1 MGFPRLASRVTLR
14 QLQVFEAVREQRSY
28 SRAAELLGLT
38 QSAVSQQVKQLES
51 MLGHPLFEYVGRR
64 LYITAAGERVAAAAG
79 DISRNLTNLEMQLS
93 GLGGTP
99 TGELNLAAV
108 STAQYFL
115 PRLLADFRRHYPA
128 VDFRLAIVNRAQIL
142 DRLAANRDDLVI
154 MGLVP
159 EDRALAFFPFLDNVM
174 LAMARPDHP
183 LAGAGPIRLA
193 RLADEPVLLRE
204 QGSGTRRA
212 FDNLCAER
220 RVRLE
225 RPLELGSS
233 EAIKQGV
240 LAGLGIGVLPAL
252 AVQEEQRAGTLL
264 SLDVEGFP
272 LRRSWCLVY
281 PRAKQ
286 VSPVARLFID
296 YLQENLKNLA
306 ALAGMVPS
314 EAGAIQAGS
323 DQ

>member
-1 MGFPRLASRVTLR
+1 MEFPRLASRVTLR

-28 SRAAELLGLT
+28 SRAAEELGLT
-38 QSAVSQQVKQLES
+38 QSAVSQQVKQLEL
-51 MLGHPLFEYVGRR
+51 MLGHALFEYVGRR
-64 LYITAAGERVAAAAG
+64 LYVTAAGDRVAAAAG
-79 DISRNLTNLEMQLS
+79 EISRNLANLEMQLS

-99 TGELNLAAV
+99 QGELRVAAV

-115 PRLLADFRRHYPA
+115 PHLLADFRRRYPA
-128 VDFRLAIVNRAQIL
+128 VDFRLAIVNRSQIL
-142 DRLAANRDDLVI
+142 QRLADNRDDLVI

-174 LAMARPDHP
+174 LALAPPDHP

-193 RLADEPVLLRE
+193 RLAGESLLLRE

-212 FDNLCAER
+212 FENLCAER

-225 RPLELGSS
+225 QPLELGSS

-240 LAGLGIGVLPAL
+240 LAGLGIAILPAM
-252 AVQEEQRAGTLL
+252 AVRQECRAGKLVV
-264 SLDVEGFP
+264 LDVEGFP

-296 YLQENLKNLA
+296 YVQENLKNVA
-306 ALAGMVPS
+306 ALAGTVPL
-314 EAGAIQAGS
+314 GALP
-323 DQ
+323 